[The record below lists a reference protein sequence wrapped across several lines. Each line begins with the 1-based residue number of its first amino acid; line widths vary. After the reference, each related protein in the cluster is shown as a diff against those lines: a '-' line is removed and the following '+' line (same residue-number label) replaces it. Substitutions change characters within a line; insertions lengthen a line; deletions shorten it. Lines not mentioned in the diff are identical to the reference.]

1 MRLPVLLAIVL
12 TLTALRGTAW
22 AGPWVPDPGHGFLQ
36 LGTTWFRSADPARGA
51 ATTGFDYRKTTLS
64 AYGELGLPGGL
75 ALTLEVP
82 WAAARNDARDGGEQ
96 YRNRSLGDLRL
107 ALDARLTRRLP
118 LTFGVEVKVPAYRD
132 PSELSD
138 ADGVTAEEFPL
149 IPSAYFP
156 ALGDNAI
163 DVMPRVQLGH
173 SFHPVPVWTQ
183 IAIGYRV
190 RTCQRH
196 DFGLGGCRD
205 LRDGFSLS
213 GSVGAFYLRRI
224 LFAEFYVAAELPVQ
238 AESERTIPTQRFVYT
253 QGKLSAAIPSEQSWT
268 VTFGIGGIA
277 SARNAQRGLDLTG
290 AVSVRF

>member
-1 MRLPVLLAIVL
+1 VLLAV
-12 TLTALRGTAW
+12 TFVASPAS

-64 AYGELGLPGGL
+64 AYGEVGLPGGL

-96 YRNRSLGDLRL
+96 YRNRSLGDIRL
-107 ALDARLTRRLP
+107 ALDARITRRLP
-118 LTFGVEVKVPAYRD
+118 LTFGVEVKVPGYRD

-138 ADGVTAEEFPL
+138 ADGVSAEEFPL

-173 SFHPVPVWTQ
+173 SFHPIPVWAQ
-183 IAIGYRV
+183 VAVGYRV

-205 LRDGFSLS
+205 LRDGLSVS
-213 GSVGAFYLRRI
+213 GSVGAFYFRRI
-224 LFAEFYVAAELPVQ
+224 LFAEFYASAEIPLQ
-238 AESERTIPTQRFVYT
+238 AESSRTIPTQRFIYT
-253 QGKLSAAIPSEQSWT
+253 QGKLSAAIPSAQSWT
-268 VTFGIGGIA
+268 VTLGVGGIP